1 MNQTY
6 DSLTDSL
13 YLEVCPLPSRRTV
26 EIEEDVFL
34 DLGEDGD
41 PVGYDI
47 QHASEKTELV
57 QRLMR
62 ECDYQARSACAE

>member
-1 MNQTY
+1 MNRTY

-13 YLEVCPLPSRRTV
+13 YLEVRPLPSRRTM

-34 DLGEDGD
+34 DFGEDGN

-47 QHASEKTELV
+47 QHASEKMELV

-62 ECDYQARSACAE
+62 EYEHQA

>member
-6 DSLTDSL
+6 DSSTDSL
-13 YLEVCPLPSRRTV
+13 YLEVRPLPSRRTV

-34 DLGEDGD
+34 DLGEDGN
-41 PVGYDI
+41 PVGCDI

-57 QRLMR
+57 QRLIQEYEYR
-62 ECDYQARSACAE
+62 ARPACAE

>member
-6 DSLTDSL
+6 DSSTDSL
-13 YLEVCPLPSRRTV
+13 YLEVRPLPSRRTV

-47 QHASEKTELV
+47 QHGTWSVSPADSGHGDLSWAMPKGS
-57 QRLMR
+57 
-62 ECDYQARSACAE
+62 AR

>member
-6 DSLTDSL
+6 DSSTDSL
-13 YLEVCPLPSRRTV
+13 YLEVRPLPSCRTV

-47 QHASEKTELV
+47 QHASGKTELV

-62 ECDYQARSACAE
+62 ECDHQARSACTE

>member
-47 QHASEKTELV
+47 QHASEKKELV

>member
-6 DSLTDSL
+6 DNSTDSL
-13 YLEVCPLPSRRTV
+13 YLEVRPLPSRRTV
-26 EIEEDVFL
+26 EIEEKVFL

-47 QHASEKTELV
+47 QHASGKTELV
-57 QRLMR
+57 RRLMR
-62 ECDYQARSACAE
+62 EYDYQARSTRVE

>member
-1 MNQTY
+1 
-6 DSLTDSL
+6 
-13 YLEVCPLPSRRTV
+13 V

-62 ECDYQARSACAE
+62 EYDYQARSACAE

>member
-6 DSLTDSL
+6 DSSTDSL
-13 YLEVCPLPSRRTV
+13 YLEVRPLPSRRTV

-34 DLGEDGD
+34 DLGEDGN
-41 PVGYDI
+41 PVGCDI
-47 QHASEKTELV
+47 QHASEKAELV

-62 ECDYQARSACAE
+62 EYEHHAFSGCAE

>member
-1 MNQTY
+1 MNQTH
-6 DSLTDSL
+6 DSSADSL
-13 YLEVCPLPSRRTV
+13 YLEVRPLPSRRTV
-26 EIEEDVFL
+26 KIEEDVFL

-57 QRLMR
+57 QCLMR
-62 ECDYQARSACAE
+62 ECDLQAQTACAE